1 MVLRLIKRFEWHAR
15 GILLWLVQRVCLRYV
30 PFPYPSVSTCE
41 AWREQAQKMAFQ
53 HGSLSQRHLERAVL
67 TQAFNSAN
75 LADCMWLRN
84 RVGIKVAFL
93 EDPLLDGMLA
103 AKAGKGVAQAVRK
116 EAYAEAQR
124 EAQVLSAQDRLKDA
138 ARELLGPKGGLPSL
152 KKDLIRLAAFL
163 EQPVDEKATVEQ
175 LKSVLRPLVSRL
187 FLEAP
192 KKTGSS
198 SSSQAVV
205 AAPKPKM
212 TSSASPPRLP
222 VQGLTRP
229 VASTLM
235 GQGLGREPYQ
245 VALDHQSVV
254 STEMEE
260 AYMDLGEMTER
271 ERDQAMA
278 DGAEYL
284 YEQRLAAQ
292 YGAEMIPYLTPEE
305 IERVVDP

>member
-1 MVLRLIKRFEWHAR
+1 M
-15 GILLWLVQRVCLRYV
+15 
-30 PFPYPSVSTCE
+30 
-41 AWREQAQKMAFQ
+41 
-53 HGSLSQRHLERAVL
+53 
-67 TQAFNSAN
+67 
-75 LADCMWLRN
+75 
-84 RVGIKVAFL
+84 
-93 EDPLLDGMLA
+93 
-103 AKAGKGVAQAVRK
+103 
-116 EAYAEAQR
+116 
-124 EAQVLSAQDRLKDA
+124 
-138 ARELLGPKGGLPSL
+138 GPKGGLPSL

-260 AYMDLGEMTER
+260 
-271 ERDQAMA
+271 
-278 DGAEYL
+278 
-284 YEQRLAAQ
+284 
-292 YGAEMIPYLTPEE
+292 TPEE